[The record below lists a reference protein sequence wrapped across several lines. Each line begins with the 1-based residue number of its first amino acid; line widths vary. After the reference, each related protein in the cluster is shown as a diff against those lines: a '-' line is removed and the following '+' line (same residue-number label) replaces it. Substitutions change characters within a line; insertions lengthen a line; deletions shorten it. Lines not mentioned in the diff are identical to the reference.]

1 MTTELQF
8 GMHKVLV
15 FDSAESISTAAA
27 EFISNKIKKVLQ
39 QQKRFFLSLSG
50 GSTPAILYKLLAD
63 NYGDVISWQQLEIFF
78 GDERFVPHDHK
89 DSNYR
94 MAFETL
100 LGNVSVPPEQ
110 IHGIPTDCDD
120 IHDCVR
126 RYSETLA
133 ILPQV
138 HDTPCFDLVLLGM
151 GDDGHTA
158 SLFPGTDILSEQQN
172 PVGCVYVEKFNSWRI
187 SLTYPVLN
195 VAKQLLV
202 MVTGEN
208 KAIVFNEIMTGEST
222 NYPVAKISNQQ
233 EMLWFVDSAAASR
246 LSR

>member
-8 GMHKVLV
+8 GTHKVLV
-15 FDSAESISTAAA
+15 FDSAEAIGAAAA
-27 EFISNKIKKVLQ
+27 EFISNRIKKVVLQ
-39 QQKRFFLSLSG
+39 QNRFFLSLSG
-50 GSTPAILYKLLAD
+50 GSTPAILYKLLAN

-100 LGNVSVPPEQ
+100 LSNVSVPSKQ
-110 IHGIPTDCDD
+110 VHGIPTDCDD

-133 ILPQV
+133 IMPQV

-158 SLFPGTDILSEQQN
+158 SLFPGTDILSEQQK
-172 PVGCVYVEKFNSWRI
+172 PVGAVYVEKFKSWRI

-195 VAKQLLV
+195 AAKQLLV

-208 KAIVFNEIMTGEST
+208 KAIVFSEIMTGENT
-222 NYPVAKISNQQ
+222 DYPIAKISKQQ
-233 EMLWFVDSAAASR
+233 EMLWFVDAAAASR